1 MDAQES
7 ELNPVCRSPTAR
19 QREQSPGG
27 AEGGAVGVAGE
38 GQRDALP
45 RRQEDGCMGR
55 DAQLTNQ
62 ASPHDVEL
70 VLTVESHL
78 VECR

>member
-7 ELNPVCRSPTAR
+7 ELNPVCRSPTAG
-19 QREQSPGG
+19 QREQSP
-27 AEGGAVGVAGE
+27 GVAGE
-38 GQRDALP
+38 GQREALP

-70 VLTVESHL
+70 VLTVGSHL
-78 VECR
+78 VECRW